1 MIIFRHLKSAL
12 RNIEALKQLE
22 EMGFVAKNG
31 FEKVLKAVQ
40 KHHAKDGIDL
50 NAAIADLLQA
60 LKSA

>member
-1 MIIFRHLKSAL
+1 
-12 RNIEALKQLE
+12 
-22 EMGFVAKNG
+22 MGFVAKNG

-50 NAAIADLLQA
+50 NGAIADLLQA